1 MNRRSFIVSSSAAVA
16 GVAAGSLLPAYAA
29 SAAAGS
35 ARNVSL
41 IADRADALVGSAPV
55 QWAIDQVRGTLTAR
69 GFVVRILP
77 RLGEAA
83 ATDFCVLVG
92 GANSSFARDL
102 GVTVPADAEALA
114 VVPGKLAGREVLLA
128 SGRDVRGLVYALT
141 EIADAVAHADDPA
154 AALRP
159 ARAVVEKPAN
169 SVRSAMR
176 LFASDVEDKAWYNDR
191 DFWRRYLS
199 MLVSQRFNRVNLA
212 LGLGYDQPTALTD
225 TYFYF
230 TYPFLLKVP
239 GYEVRATNLSDAE
252 RDRNFEMLRF
262 ISDEAAARG
271 LDFQLGLWT
280 HAYEWVNSPKAN
292 HVITGLTPQTH
303 GAYCRDALALILRE
317 CPSIG
322 GVTMRIHGESGVPE
336 NSHDLWGTIFSG
348 ATRSGRQIGLDLHAK
363 GMEQA
368 TLDAA
373 FATGL
378 PITISPKFWAEH
390 MGLPYHQAAIRPT
403 ELPQRERGRGLFAV
417 SEGARSFLRYGV
429 GDLMREDRRYAIV
442 HRIWPGTQR
451 LLLWGDPVFGAAY
464 SRAFSFCGSAG
475 VDLMEPLSFKGRR
488 GSGLPG
494 GRDGYADPALRAPGD
509 DYEKFRY
516 SYRIWGRLLY
526 NPDTAPEVWQRQLR
540 RDYGAAAPAAEAS
553 LASASRILPLLT
565 TAHLP
570 SAANNFFWPEI
581 PVNMSIVSD
590 AQPQPYTDTPAPKR
604 FGFVSPLDPQLF
616 ARVDD
621 FATEVL
627 AGKMAA
633 SYSPIEVATW
643 LESYAQKA
651 AGHLALLPAKNTA
664 AATPAMRRLVI
675 DLEIQ
680 IGLGRFW
687 AQKLRAGVL
696 YALHEKTADRAA
708 LDAALA
714 QYRAARATWAHL
726 VDLTRNVYVPD
737 VSYGSGWFQRGHW
750 SDRLAAIDAD
760 LKAMEQS
767 ATSAAEKST
776 PSSPQNISALVREV
790 LAAAPRRSTLPVSHL
805 PPAKFQRGEALAIEI
820 SLAKVTRRPT
830 EARLHFRHLNQ
841 AEPWRA
847 ATMEVSGTVAKA
859 AIPADYTDTPY
870 PLEYYFEIA
879 SAGERPAL
887 WPGLGVDLTTPP
899 YLVVR
904 SV

>member
-1 MNRRSFIVSSSAAVA
+1 MNRRTFIVSSSAAVA
-16 GVAAGSLLPAYAA
+16 GVAAGRLLPAYAA
-29 SAAAGS
+29 SASAGGNLWIAA
-35 ARNVSL
+35 
-41 IADRADALVGSAPV
+41 DPADALVGAAPV
-55 QWAIDQVRGTLTAR
+55 QWAIDQLRRTLTAR
-69 GFVVRILP
+69 GFVVRTAP
-77 RLGEAA
+77 RLGDAG
-83 ATDFCVLVG
+83 ATDFCILAG

-102 GVTVPADAEALA
+102 GVAVPAEAESLA
-114 VVPGKLAGREVLLA
+114 VAPGRLAGRDVLLA

-141 EIADAVAHADDPA
+141 EIDDAVAHADNPA

-176 LFASDVEDKAWYNDR
+176 MFVSDVEDKGWYHDR

-199 MLVSQRFNRVNLA
+199 MLVAQRFNRVNLA
-212 LGLGYDQPTALTD
+212 LGLGYDQPTALID

-230 TYPFLLKVP
+230 AYPFLLKVP
-239 GYEVRATNLSDAE
+239 GYDVRATNLSDAE

-262 ISDEAAARG
+262 ISDEAKARG

-317 CPSIG
+317 CPAIG

-336 NSHDLWGTIFSG
+336 NSSDLWGTIFSG
-348 ATRSGRQIGLDLHAK
+348 ATRSGRPIGLDLHAK
-363 GMEQA
+363 GMEQG
-368 TLDAA
+368 TLNAA

-378 PITISPKFWAEH
+378 PITISPKYWAEH

-429 GDLMREDRRYAIV
+429 GDLMREDRRYSIV

-464 SRAFSFCGSAG
+464 ARAYSFCGSAG
-475 VDLMEPLSFKGRR
+475 AELMEPLSFKGRK

-494 GRDGYADPALRAPGD
+494 GRDGYADLSLRASGD
-509 DYEKFRY
+509 DFEKFRY
-516 SYRIWGRLLY
+516 TYRLWGRQCY

-540 RDYGAAAPAAEAS
+540 KDYGGASPAAEAS

-570 SAANNFFWPEI
+570 SAANNFFWAEM
-581 PVNMSIVSD
+581 PVSMPIVSGD
-590 AQPQPYTDTPAPKR
+590 HPEPYTDTPVPKR

-621 FATEVL
+621 FAAAMV
-627 AGKMAA
+627 AGKVPG

-643 LESYAQKA
+643 LESFAQTA
-651 AGHLALLPAKNTA
+651 SEQVALLPAKNR
-664 AATPAMRRLVI
+664 TPAVRRLAI

-687 AQKLRAGVL
+687 ARKLRAGVL
-696 YALHEKTADRAA
+696 YALYEKTADRAA
-708 LDAALA
+708 LDDAVA

-726 VDLTRNVYVPD
+726 VEITKNVYVPD
-737 VSYGSGWFQRGHW
+737 VSYGIAWYQRGNW

-767 ATSAAEKST
+767 AVSA
-776 PSSPQNISALVREV
+776 PSQANANSPQKAAALVQQA
-790 LAAAPRRSTLPVSHL
+790 LAAAPRRATPPVAHT
-805 PPAKFQRGEALAIEI
+805 PPAKFKRGEPFALEI
-820 SLAKVTRRPT
+820 SLAKVSPRPT
-830 EARLHFRHLNQ
+830 EARLYFRQLNQ
-841 AEPWRA
+841 AEPWRTA
-847 ATMEVSGTVAKA
+847 AMEVNGVVAKA

-870 PLEYYFEIA
+870 ALEYYFEVA
-879 SAGERPAL
+879 TAGDRPAL
-887 WPGLGVDLTTPP
+887 WPGLGADLTTPP